1 MSKRLHLTEEH
12 VRRAYREVTDTG
24 PSASSV
30 VFSEE
35 DYDAHLRAFLK
46 YRPDGPINVF
56 CYGSL
61 IWKPVFQPV
70 ATARAIA
77 MGWQRAFCL
86 RIVRFRGTME
96 QPGLMMQ
103 IDRGGQC
110 EGLVQQVAAARE
122 WEDLSVLWR
131 REMTNKPPSNFPRW
145 IDVAV
150 EGRPAKAIAFTAN
163 PESPNYVGG
172 LAADEIAQTLSRA
185 CGHWG
190 SCAEYL
196 HQTVLSLDGAGIHD
210 GYLWDLQER
219 VAALIEA
226 QTSQESI

>member
-1 MSKRLHLTEEH
+1 MSKRLHLTEDH
-12 VRRAYREVTDTG
+12 VHRAYREVTDTG
-24 PSASSV
+24 PPASSV

-35 DYDAHLRAFLK
+35 DYDVHLSAFLK
-46 YRPDGPINVF
+46 DRPEGPINVF

-70 ATARAIA
+70 RIAHAIA

-86 RIVRFRGTME
+86 RIVRFRATME

-110 EGLVQQVAAARE
+110 EGLVQQVAEARE

-145 IDVAV
+145 IDIAV
-150 EGRPAKAIAFTAN
+150 EGKPAKAIAFTAN
-163 PESPNYVGG
+163 PESPSYVGG

-196 HQTVLSLDGAGIHD
+196 HQTVLSLDAAGIHD

-219 VAALIEA
+219 VAALLEA

>member
-1 MSKRLHLTEEH
+1 MSQRLRLTEDH
-12 VRRAYREVTDTG
+12 VRRAHREVPDTG
-24 PSASSV
+24 PLASSV
-30 VFSEE
+30 VFSDT
-35 DYDAHLRAFLK
+35 DYDAHLSAFLK
-46 YRPDGPINVF
+46 ERPEGPLLVF

-61 IWKPVFQPV
+61 IWNPVFQPV
-70 ATARAIA
+70 ATARATA
-77 MGWQRAFCL
+77 SGWQRAFCL
-86 RIVRFRGTME
+86 RIVRFRGTVE

-110 EGLVQQVAAARE
+110 EGLVQQVAANSE

-145 IDVAV
+145 IDVSV
-150 EGRPAKAIAFTAN
+150 EGKPVRAIAFTAN
-163 PESPNYVGG
+163 PESPNYSGG
-172 LAADEIAQTLSRA
+172 LAIDDIAQTLSKA

-196 HQTVLSLDGAGIHD
+196 HQTVLSLDANGIHD

-226 QTSQESI
+226 NSPNSR

>member
-1 MSKRLHLTEEH
+1 MSKRLRLTEDH
-12 VRRAYREVTDTG
+12 VRRTYREVPDTG
-24 PSASSV
+24 PLASSV

-35 DYDAHLRAFLK
+35 DYDAHLKAFLK
-46 YRPDGPINVF
+46 DRPEGPLLVF

-70 ATARAIA
+70 TTARAVA
-77 MGWQRAFCL
+77 LGWQRAFCL
-86 RIVRFRGTME
+86 RIARFRGTVE

-110 EGLVQQVAAARE
+110 EGLVQQVADGRV

-150 EGRPAKAIAFTAN
+150 EGKPARAIAFTAN
-163 PESPNYVGG
+163 PESPNYIGG
-172 LAADEIAQTLSRA
+172 LATDDIAQTLSMA

-196 HQTVLSLDGAGIHD
+196 HQTVLSLDANGIHD
-210 GYLWDLQER
+210 SYLWDLQER

-226 QTSQESI
+226 NWPNSQ

>member
-1 MSKRLHLTEEH
+1 
-12 VRRAYREVTDTG
+12 
-24 PSASSV
+24 
-30 VFSEE
+30 
-35 DYDAHLRAFLK
+35 
-46 YRPDGPINVF
+46 
-56 CYGSL
+56 
-61 IWKPVFQPV
+61 
-70 ATARAIA
+70 
-77 MGWQRAFCL
+77 
-86 RIVRFRGTME
+86 
-96 QPGLMMQ
+96 MQ

-150 EGRPAKAIAFTAN
+150 EGTPAKAIAFTAN
-163 PESPNYVGG
+163 PESPNYAGG
-172 LAADEIAQTLSRA
+172 LAVDDIAQTLSKA

-196 HQTVLSLDGAGIHD
+196 HQTVLSLDANGIHD

-226 QTSQESI
+226 QA